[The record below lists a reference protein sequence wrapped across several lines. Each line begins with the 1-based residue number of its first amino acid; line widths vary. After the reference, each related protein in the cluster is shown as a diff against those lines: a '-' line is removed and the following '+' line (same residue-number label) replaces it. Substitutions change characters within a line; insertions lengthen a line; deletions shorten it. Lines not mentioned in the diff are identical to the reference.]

1 MNRANTVSKAPSPSP
16 AISVIMAN
24 YNCEAYLKGAIRSVL
39 NQTLTNIELILVD
52 DGSSDGSV
60 ALAEEMARQDPR
72 LRVFSGT
79 RFGGPAP
86 VRNHALDQARGEWI
100 AIVDSDDLISPHR
113 LQYMLEAAISTK
125 ADIMI
130 DDLAIFQND
139 GEPDITTMLEG
150 DLKYRPG
157 RIMECEYIKANM
169 LYGRGSQLGYAK
181 PLIRRR
187 CLDTNNIR
195 YNENMRIGEDYD
207 LIVRLLS
214 AGARMMSLPE
224 AMYFYRKHDRSI
236 SHRLDAKSLDALRAA
251 AEAAMC
257 QPTPHAEVT
266 AAHAA
271 RLKSIRRAIVFDGVI
286 DALKDK
292 DIIRA
297 LGLVRQDPSVLPL
310 LRLPLLGKVQKMMGN
325 PFARTDEDL
334 TNELQQLRHQ
344 CEA

>member
-1 MNRANTVSKAPSPSP
+1 MSNAPSSTPT
-16 AISVIMAN
+16 ISVIMAN

-39 NQTLTNIELILVD
+39 NQTLANIELILVD

-60 ALAEEMARQDPR
+60 ALAEEIAQQDPR

-100 AIVDSDDLISPHR
+100 AIVDSDDLIAPQR
-113 LQYMLEAAISTK
+113 LEHMLEAAISTK

-130 DDLAIFQND
+130 DDLAIFQNE
-139 GEPDITTMLEG
+139 GEPDITTMLDG
-150 DLKYRPG
+150 DLKDRPG
-157 RIMECEYIKANM
+157 RIMESEYIKANM
-169 LYGRGSQLGYAK
+169 MYGRGSQLGYAK
-181 PLIRRR
+181 PLIRRSS
-187 CLDTNNIR
+187 LDTNNIR
-195 YNENMRIGEDYD
+195 YNESMRIGEDYD

-224 AMYFYRKHDRSI
+224 AMYFYRKHNRSI
-236 SHRLDAKSLDALRAA
+236 SHRLDANSLDALRAA

-286 DALKDK
+286 EALKQK
-292 DIIRA
+292 NIVRT
-297 LGLVRQDPSVLPL
+297 LMLFRQDPTVLPL
-310 LRLPLLGKVQKMMGN
+310 LRLPLLGKLQKVTGN
-325 PFARTDEDL
+325 PFARSDEDL
-334 TNELQQLRHQ
+334 TAELQQLRQQ